1 MGLFDFIFGSFKFA
15 RSTVSRDS
23 EDKIKADWVKINVL
37 IKTGGP
43 SNLKQALIMA
53 DRSLDTALRDIVS
66 GETMGERLKNVA
78 NKYEKY
84 FYNKIWEAHKM
95 RNNLVHEASFEP
107 PYFMI
112 NEALEIFKKALS
124 ILGVSV

>member
-1 MGLFDFIFGSFKFA
+1 MGLLDFIFGSFKFA

-23 EDKIKADWVKINVL
+23 EDKIKADWGRINSL
-37 IKTGGP
+37 IKASGP

-53 DRSLDTALRDIVS
+53 DRSLDTALRDVAS
-66 GETMGERLKNVA
+66 GQTLGERLKNA
-78 NKYEKY
+78 ESKYEKY

-112 NEALEIFKKALS
+112 NESLQTFKKALEV
-124 ILGVSV
+124 LGVSV